1 MLLAR
6 VRSAPVVGIVLATI
20 SCLFWLFMLL
30 VFPFYAIT
38 VMLIDVFVIYG
49 LAVYGLPKE

>member
-6 VRSAPVVGIVLATI
+6 VRSAPVVGIVLAT